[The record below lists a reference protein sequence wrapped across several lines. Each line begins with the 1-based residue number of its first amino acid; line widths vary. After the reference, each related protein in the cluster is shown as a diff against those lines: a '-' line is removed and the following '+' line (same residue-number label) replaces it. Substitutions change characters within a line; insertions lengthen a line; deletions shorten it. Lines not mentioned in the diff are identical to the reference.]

1 MHTHTSLENVLKPN
15 QPEHLLPLPAA
26 TGMKRMNHIYLTGC
40 QRKTCSLPLAVSHPG
55 SKPHCRDLL
64 SAQAL
69 SYETEM
75 FPMWECIPYF
85 PSCPRNAGWEQDI
98 VMELVSKPAGCWVV
112 LGTGKQEGC
121 SALVHSGKVSPG
133 RTPPTSSL
141 PLNGVSASECEG

>member
-1 MHTHTSLENVLKPN
+1 
-15 QPEHLLPLPAA
+15 
-26 TGMKRMNHIYLTGC
+26 
-40 QRKTCSLPLAVSHPG
+40 
-55 SKPHCRDLL
+55 
-64 SAQAL
+64 
-69 SYETEM
+69 M

-98 VMELVSKPAGCWVV
+98 VMELVWKPAGCWVV